1 MSELPKST
9 KEEKLSS
16 KEYEDLLDK
25 YQFSSA
31 ELTPGTLVKGKVIK
45 VTPAYVLVDVGFKS
59 EGMIPTEDFDDPK
72 DMNSFS
78 PGDEVEAM
86 LERSNEKEGYLIL
99 SRKKAIAVKALNN
112 LEKAYQN
119 NNWIIGKVTGR
130 IKNGY
135 IVNVGIDTFLP
146 ESHADIKIINDP
158 EKLIG
163 NRYKFKVIKFDR
175 RTENAVVSRKLLL
188 QDEKEKR
195 KTQVFSQL
203 SKGQKV
209 KGQVKSLTNFGA
221 FIDIGGI
228 EGLLHVS
235 DISWG
240 KLNHPSS
247 FLHTGQAV
255 EVLILD
261 FNEKEEKISLGLK
274 QLAPDPWDDIESRYH
289 VQQKV
294 QGKVVSLTDF
304 GAFVE
309 LEKGIEGLIHIS
321 DLSWSRK
328 MVHPKKV
335 LKSGEDVTVVILGI
349 QAEAKRISLGLKQIN
364 PHPLEIFQQAYNP
377 GSRVKGKIT
386 NITDFGAFLEV
397 EKGIEGL
404 IHISD
409 ISWEKIKH
417 PSDKFKVGDE
427 TTAIILNIDVAK
439 QKLSL
444 GIKQLEG
451 DIWEDFFDRHR
462 VGDLVK
468 VKIVRIVNFG
478 VFAEIMPGIEGVVFL
493 SELDDKKIDNPSD
506 LFSVGDEKSA
516 KILKLSQQ
524 DKKISLSFKQAQLEM
539 QKRDYQKYMDGQDK
553 RQTLGDIMKDQFDKI
568 TTNKKEEIKN
578 EIKKVSKKEGK
589 EIGKKTSKEESKKET
604 KKDSKKE
611 GKKVAI
617 KESKKES
624 KKEGK
629 EVRKEKGKEESKKE
643 GKK

>member
-1 MSELPKST
+1 MSELTKST
-9 KEEKLSS
+9 QEEKLSS

-25 YQFSSA
+25 YQFSST
-31 ELTPGTLVKGKVIK
+31 ELTPGKLVKGKVIK

-59 EGMIPTEDFDDPK
+59 EGMIPTEDFDDPQ
-72 DMNSFS
+72 DMKNFN
-78 PGDEVEAM
+78 PGDEVEAI
-86 LERSNEKEGYLIL
+86 LERKNVKEGYLLL

-119 NNWIIGKVTGR
+119 NNWIIGKMTEK

-146 ESHADIKIINDP
+146 DSHADIKIVKEP

-175 RTENAVVSRKLLL
+175 KTENAVLSRKLLL
-188 QDEKEKR
+188 QDEREKR

-203 SKGQKV
+203 SKGKKV

-221 FIDIGGI
+221 FVDIGGI

-240 KLNHPSS
+240 KLNHPSAI
-247 FLHTGQAV
+247 LHTGQEV

-261 FNEKEEKISLGLK
+261 FNEKEEKISLGFK
-274 QLAPDPWDDIESRYH
+274 QLTPDPWEDIESRYDI
-289 VQQKV
+289 QQQV
-294 QGKVVSLTDF
+294 HGKVVSLTDF

-309 LEKGIEGLIHIS
+309 LEKGIEGLVHIS

-335 LKSGEDVTVVILGI
+335 LKVGEDVTVAILSI
-349 QAEAKRISLGLKQIN
+349 NAPAKRISLGLKQVN
-364 PHPLEIFQQAYNP
+364 PHPLEIFQQTYSP
-377 GSRVKGKIT
+377 GSRIKGKIT
-386 NITDFGAFLEV
+386 SITDFGAFLEV
-397 EKGIEGL
+397 EEGIEGL

-417 PSDKFKVGDE
+417 TSDKLKVGDE
-427 TTAIILNIDVAK
+427 TEVIILNIDVEK

-468 VKIVRIVNFG
+468 IKIVRIVDFG
-478 VFAEIMPGIEGVVFL
+478 VFVEITPGIEGVVFL
-493 SELDDKKIDNPSD
+493 SELDDKKIENPAE
-506 LFSVGDEKSA
+506 LFSVGEEKSA
-516 KILKLSQQ
+516 KLIKMNQQ
-524 DKKISLSFKQAQLEM
+524 DKKISLSFKQAQLDM
-539 QKRDYQKYMDGQDK
+539 QKQDYQKYMDGQDK
-553 RQTLGDIMKDQFDKI
+553 RHTLGDIMKEQFDKI
-568 TTNKKEEIKN
+568 TT
-578 EIKKVSKKEGK
+578 
-589 EIGKKTSKEESKKET
+589 T
-604 KKDSKKE
+604 KKP
-611 GKKVAI
+611 
-617 KESKKES
+617 ESKKES
-624 KKEGK
+624 KTESKP
-629 EVRKEKGKEESKKE
+629 ESKKE
-643 GKK
+643 SKTEGKNDKG